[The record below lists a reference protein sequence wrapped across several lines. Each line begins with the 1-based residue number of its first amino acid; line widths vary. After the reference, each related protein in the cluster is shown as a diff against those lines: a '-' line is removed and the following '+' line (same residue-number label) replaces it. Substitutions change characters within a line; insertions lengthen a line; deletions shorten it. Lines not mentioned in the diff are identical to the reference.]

1 MSGKEKKKATEGNLG
16 SANGSWVV
24 RGPIPMT
31 SSLKSKSRKRSG
43 RRQNKNGIFVG
54 PSVEGVDKKYVKV
67 ISGAVDDKK
76 PSFA

>member
-1 MSGKEKKKATEGNLG
+1 MSGKEKKKSTEGNQG

-31 SSLKSKSRKRSG
+31 SSLKSKKRTG
-43 RRQNKNGIFVG
+43 RRQNKNGVFVG